1 MIMAL
6 YKVKS
11 DAIPQA
17 YAVEITKAIPIR
29 GPKLNKYPNFTESM
43 HLILCLATVAFWE
56 LTRQDCSVRDGALT
70 IYISVAGL
78 YAIDYYSGFDRRPGD
93 PNERCLYLPRFILY
107 LCTGVLYMIRNET
120 SYGCQEW
127 DVALGILSILYSV
140 LSFKHFWLST
150 INGIVI
156 AQPPPMNPYPRE
168 RRKIFAKGQ
177 SSVIVPTGNPKN
189 KV

>member
-70 IYISVAGL
+70 IHISVAGL

-93 PNERCLYLPRFILY
+93 RNERCLYLPRFILY
-107 LCTGVLYMIRNET
+107 LCTGVLYMIR
-120 SYGCQEW
+120 GF
-127 DVALGILSILYSV
+127 LSNIY
-140 LSFKHFWLST
+140 
-150 INGIVI
+150 NGICLYYMLYLWYII
-156 AQPPPMNPYPRE
+156 AGEYDRTT
-168 RRKIFAKGQ
+168 
-177 SSVIVPTGNPKN
+177 IVDIID
-189 KV
+189 V